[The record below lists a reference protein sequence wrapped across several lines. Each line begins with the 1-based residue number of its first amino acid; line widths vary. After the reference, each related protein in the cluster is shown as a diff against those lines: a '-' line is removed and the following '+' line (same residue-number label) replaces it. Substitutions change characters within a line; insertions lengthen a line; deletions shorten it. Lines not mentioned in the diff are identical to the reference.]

1 MESPERSN
9 GVFKPTRK
17 WQSLSGL
24 VLGSIHLS
32 LQNTITPVMGLQILS
47 PSRILL
53 YQRRASFKITML
65 RLVNS
70 SFKLLF
76 GFVGKSLWFTL
87 SQKETCL
94 DFCTARFIKP
104 NRNPVYKC
112 TGLRQGFKKWAFYVQ
127 NNNKIGYYFLLLTP
141 LADIKLYFFFGY
153 REIFFKPGFH
163 AVCYIGTMPQWVQIE
178 TWCFKIINCI
188 TLYTFN

>member
-1 MESPERSN
+1 MPQTLGLGPLIQYIFWRLLKGRVHQFWVFLNDAPRWYYPRRAKDLESPERNN
-9 GVFKPTRK
+9 GFFKPPRK

-24 VLGSIHLS
+24 VLGSFHLS
-32 LQNTITPVMGLQILS
+32 LQKTITPVMGLQILS

-94 DFCTARFIKP
+94 DFCTVRFIKP
-104 NRNPVYKC
+104 YRNPVYKC
-112 TGLRQGFKKWAFYVQ
+112 TGLR
-127 NNNKIGYYFLLLTP
+127 
-141 LADIKLYFFFGY
+141 
-153 REIFFKPGFH
+153 
-163 AVCYIGTMPQWVQIE
+163 
-178 TWCFKIINCI
+178 
-188 TLYTFN
+188 